1 VGLVALVE
9 ALQRGGKAVWDPPD
23 RPRLVEVP
31 PDLRAALLADR
42 ESLREVLSRAAAFR
56 RQLEGRSVAP
66 VLTLPDR
73 PLGDTGCISCGTDA
87 PRIRCRLCS
96 LACWIALG
104 RIPPLS
110 VLLEP

>member
-1 VGLVALVE
+1 MGLLALVE

-31 PDLRAALLADR
+31 PDLREALLADR
-42 ESLREVLSRAAAFR
+42 AVLQEVLSRAGAFR
-56 RQLEGRSVAP
+56 RQLSGRSVAP

-73 PLGDTGCISCGTDA
+73 PLGDTGCISCGTDT

-104 RIPPLS
+104 SVPPMSLLS
-110 VLLEP
+110 GD